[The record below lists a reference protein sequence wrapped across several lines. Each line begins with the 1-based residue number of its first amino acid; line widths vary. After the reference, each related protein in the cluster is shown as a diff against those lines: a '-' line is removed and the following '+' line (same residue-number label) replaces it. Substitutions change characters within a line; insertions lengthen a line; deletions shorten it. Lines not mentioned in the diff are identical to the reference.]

1 MSLKIKIRDDL
12 ESALKEKRKN
22 RLSALRMLL
31 AAVSNREIDKRTRAW
46 KGEPELSAEDL
57 EKESQLSDEEIFEV
71 ISSEIKKRKEAIDLY
86 EKGNRSELAEREKK
100 EIEVLQSYLPK
111 QISEEEIRK
120 MAEGVIKKV
129 GAKEMKDI
137 GKVMKELMPQVKDRA
152 DNSLVSRT
160 VKELLE

>member
-1 MSLKIKIRDDL
+1 MSLKIKIREDL
-12 ESALKEKRKN
+12 ESALKEKRQN

-46 KGEPELSAEDL
+46 KEKPELSTEDL
-57 EKESQLSDEEIFEV
+57 KKESQLTDEEIFET

-86 EKGNRSELAEREKK
+86 EKGNRLELAEKEKK

-111 QISEEEIRK
+111 QMSEEEIKRTI
-120 MAEGVIKKV
+120 EEVIKKV

-152 DNSLVSRT
+152 DNSLVSKA
-160 VKELLE
+160 VKELLG